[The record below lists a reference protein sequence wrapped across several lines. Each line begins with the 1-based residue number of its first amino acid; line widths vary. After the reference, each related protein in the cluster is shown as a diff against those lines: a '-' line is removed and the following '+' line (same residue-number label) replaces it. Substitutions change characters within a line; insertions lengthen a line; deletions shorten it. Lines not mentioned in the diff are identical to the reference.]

1 MLLSSSL
8 TVFNLSKVNWRSEEL
23 WEGDGITAKRDE
35 FNTQLS
41 ELWEL
46 KVSRMDMRNLTS
58 LSPDGIKA
66 CGAIHIEEL
75 IQKAMGT
82 FRKVQNQAAIPRS
95 FNIYDRRMGSAL
107 AKGAQE
113 MNFFKSRK
121 AFKYPHEKHAKP

>member
-8 TVFNLSKVNWRSEEL
+8 TVFNLSKVDWRSEEL
-23 WEGDGITAKRDE
+23 WEGDGITVKRDE

-46 KVSRMDMRNLTS
+46 KVSRVDMCNLTS

-66 CGAIHIEEL
+66 YRTIHIKEL

-82 FRKVQNQAAIPRS
+82 FR
-95 FNIYDRRMGSAL
+95 
-107 AKGAQE
+107 
-113 MNFFKSRK
+113 
-121 AFKYPHEKHAKP
+121 